1 MASAA
6 WPLQQ
11 AIYQRLAGD
20 AELTAITGVHDE
32 VPEAATYPHVLVGEV
47 IEEPDDSHDNQGLTV
62 AFVLH
67 IWSKYRGYGEIGRI
81 LAHLDRLLDRQ
92 PLTVDG
98 FELVAIFREHHRM
111 LRDPDPTI
119 RHCPVRY
126 RVWLNKER

>member
-20 AELTAITGVHDE
+20 TELTAITGVHDE
-32 VPEAATYPHVLVGEV
+32 VPEAATYPHVLIGEV
-47 IEEPDDSHDNQGLTV
+47 VEEPDDSHDNQGLTV

-81 LAHLDRLLDRQ
+81 LAHLDRLLDRR